1 MSPSD
6 PDGSAG
12 QPRKERRRYR
22 RRRQGRSTLPGWL
35 QNSPREEKQEL
46 IGEGQTK
53 TRGGTQPGLRLAWRM
68 QRQIRHLLRGLRKE
82 SGKVRP
88 GMSSHSGHRHNRHR
102 KRHRTPAPIRWLRNG
117 PAGELAELISLPFR
131 RHPLAL
137 SLGAAST
144 LWWFWPW
151 IRPQMPLPV
160 DSNGY
165 STEIISVDATDPL
178 RTETALN
185 IWAGSP
191 RAILV
196 VMMMAGPSHEL
207 SARLIQN
214 STLVKG
220 RRHQLVNVWSC
231 GDTLTQGADM
241 TDWLDTRKGPGHLM
255 VVTSPEHMP
264 RMRAISEVMAGSRGW
279 RVQGVGSLTSEQKP
293 ESPLRLL
300 RDQLRAQIWRATGW
314 SGKDSLICPGRAQG
328 LL

>member
-1 MSPSD
+1 MLSS
-6 PDGSAG
+6 S
-12 QPRKERRRYR
+12 
-22 RRRQGRSTLPGWL
+22 
-35 QNSPREEKQEL
+35 
-46 IGEGQTK
+46 
-53 TRGGTQPGLRLAWRM
+53 
-68 QRQIRHLLRGLRKE
+68 
-82 SGKVRP
+82 RP
-88 GMSSHSGHRHNRHR
+88 VKLSHSGHHRR
-102 KRHRTPAPIRWLRNG
+102 KRHRTPAPIRWLRDG
-117 PAGELAELISLPFR
+117 PVGELAELISLPFR

-160 DSNGY
+160 NRNGFG
-165 STEIISVDATDPL
+165 TEIISVDATDPR

-191 RAILV
+191 RAVLV
-196 VMMMAGPSHEL
+196 VMMMPGPSHEL

-214 STLVKG
+214 SPLVKG

-279 RVQGVGSLTSEQKP
+279 RVEGVGSLTSEHKP
-293 ESPLRLL
+293 ESPLRLI

-328 LL
+328 LF